1 MSQSGPTEIRVEG
14 VGLHS
19 GAFSRVLLRRRAGR
33 VTIETVGV
41 EAFIDQLAIVSTMR
55 STTVEAHGGALRVA
69 TVEHAFA
76 ALAGLGVY
84 EGLALAVQGPEM
96 PLLDGGAATW
106 CEAVRRT
113 GVLSGRPRLRVDR
126 AETIEVG
133 ASRYDFAPGDR
144 VEIEVRIELEGF
156 DEKRVVPEARWHG
169 DATDFRLRIA
179 PARTFALS
187 RDLGELAA
195 VGLARHVDR
204 ESVVVLTPPDVA
216 LHAGRPFSPD
226 EPARH
231 KLLDLV
237 GDLYLHGGPP
247 RGRLR
252 AVKPGHAA
260 NARAFRRALLEG
272 IVVAEEC

>member
-1 MSQSGPTEIRVEG
+1 MSRASQTETCVEG

-19 GAFSRVLLRRRAGR
+19 GLPSRVVVRRRAGP
-33 VTIETVGV
+33 VTL
-41 EAFIDQLAIVSTMR
+41 EACGTRARIDQLEIASTVR
-55 STTVEAHGGALRVA
+55 STTVEARGGGLRVA

-84 EGLALAVQGPEM
+84 EGLGLEVDGPEM

-106 CEAVRRT
+106 CEAVQRL
-113 GVLSGRPRLRVDR
+113 GVLPGPPRLRIDR
-126 AETIEVG
+126 AGTIEVG

-144 VEIEVRIELEGF
+144 VEVEVRIELEGF
-156 DEKRVVPEARWHG
+156 DEGCVLPEARWQG
-169 DATDFRLRIA
+169 NAADFRLRIA

-187 RDLGELAA
+187 SDVGELAA
-195 VGLARHVDR
+195 AGLARHVDR
-204 ESVVVLTPPDVA
+204 ESVVVLAPPDMA
-216 LHAGRPFSPD
+216 HSAGRPFAPD

-237 GDLYLHGGPP
+237 GDLYLRGGPP

-252 AVKPGHAA
+252 AVRPGHAA
-260 NARAFRRALLEG
+260 NALAVRRALLEG
-272 IVVAEEC
+272 IVVAEGC